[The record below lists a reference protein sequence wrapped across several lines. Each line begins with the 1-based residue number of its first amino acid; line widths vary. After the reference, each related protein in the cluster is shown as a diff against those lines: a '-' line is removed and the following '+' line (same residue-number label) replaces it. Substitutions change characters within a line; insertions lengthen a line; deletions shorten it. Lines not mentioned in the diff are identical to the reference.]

1 MGGGFASEVTRS
13 IWSEKPLNRQRSWT
27 PSRIVR
33 IPGGVCFSM
42 NWAIQCVVFGN
53 ALPCYQDGNVKAN
66 SLSILSGEGCGC
78 VRRLDCHSWWGWG
91 DATGVYKAQDGP
103 PRQRII
109 QPKSV
114 VSRWGSSLLRALRA
128 STHVILATI
137 LQANVSSCAPFTD
150 GKRRVGDIPRTVQG
164 HSRTCWSQD
173 TNSGMCDVGRPYLR
187 PWDRPPL
194 CRCAPP
200 HPSPVGVFTHGA
212 SALRKF
218 WKDIHRSY
226 WCLSPG
232 SDKRM
237 RDLIFHFIRTWLEQ
251 NSDF

>member
-1 MGGGFASEVTRS
+1 M
-13 IWSEKPLNRQRSWT
+13 
-27 PSRIVR
+27 
-33 IPGGVCFSM
+33 
-42 NWAIQCVVFGN
+42 FGN

-200 HPSPVGVFTHGA
+200 PKPGRCVYTWSICTEEILEGHTPILLVLISRVGQEDERLDF
-212 SALRKF
+212 SL
-218 WKDIHRSY
+218 Y
-226 WCLSPG
+226 
-232 SDKRM
+232 SDMIGTK
-237 RDLIFHFIRTWLEQ
+237 Q
-251 NSDF
+251 